1 MTNSRKPKSLTF
13 MNNKGGVGKTTL
25 ACNMAHYLSDSQ
37 GMKVLLIDLDPQC
50 NATQLLIETE
60 PIVELFNNKL
70 AHRDPRTI
78 LYALGDIRKG
88 ESTVP
93 TDFTPVHSE
102 RFDVDVLLGHP
113 SLSLHED
120 TLSGSW
126 ESALGGNLGGA
137 RRTHWIQRV
146 VEASSNNYDI
156 VLMDVGPS
164 LGALNRTVAIGSDYV
179 LTPTAADLFS
189 VNAIDNIAEW
199 IQHWGRRYRQSMERV
214 FEEFPDDAEELSL
227 EPDGSLRAGY
237 LGYTIQQYVTKSTN
251 DGLRRGVRSYDHYR
265 KQIPSR
271 ATSLAST
278 LRPLPVASLDL
289 GTVPHMFSM
298 VPLAQSRHAPIA
310 SLTSADGLRGSQ
322 FSQQKNYLQQLNEIG
337 EMLYQNLSAAGTSV
351 DK

>member
-1 MTNSRKPKSLTF
+1 MSKSLRAKSLTF

-25 ACNMAHYLSDSQ
+25 ACNMAHYLSQ
-37 GMKVLLIDLDPQC
+37 AEGRNVLLIDLDPQC
-50 NATQLLIETE
+50 NATQLLIETDS
-60 PIVELFNNKL
+60 ISDLFSNR
-70 AHRDPRTI
+70 APHRDPRTI
-78 LYALGDIRKG
+78 LYALGNIRKG

-93 TDFTPVHSE
+93 TDFSPVRSE
-102 RFDVDVLLGHP
+102 RFGVDVLLGHP

-120 TLSGSW
+120 SLSSSW
-126 ESALGGNLGGA
+126 EGALRGDLGGA

-146 VEASSNNYDI
+146 VEAASDNYDI

-164 LGALNRTVAIGSDYV
+164 LGALNRTVAIGSDYL

-189 VNAIDNIAEW
+189 VNAIENIAEW
-199 IQHWGRRYRQSMERV
+199 IKHWGKRYKQSMERV
-214 FEEFPDDAEELSL
+214 FEEFPDDAQELGL

-251 DGLRRGVRSYDHYR
+251 DGKRRGVRSYDHYR
-265 KQIPSR
+265 KQIPAR
-271 ATSLAST
+271 AETLAST
-278 LRPLPVASLDL
+278 LRSLPVNSLDL

-337 EMLYQNLSAAGTSV
+337 RQLASNLTTAEDGSGQ
-351 DK
+351 

>member
-1 MTNSRKPKSLTF
+1 

-25 ACNMAHYLSDSQ
+25 ACNMAHYLSSVEQ
-37 GMKVLLIDLDPQC
+37 LKVLLIDLDPQC
-50 NATQLLIETE
+50 NATQLLIETDE
-60 PIVELFNNKL
+60 FSDIFSSKA
-70 AHRDPRTI
+70 AHKDPRTI
-78 LYALGDIRKG
+78 LFALGDIRKG

-102 RFDVDVLLGHP
+102 RFEIDVLLGHP

-120 TLSGSW
+120 TLSSSW
-126 ESALGGNLGGA
+126 EGTLRGDLGSA

-146 VEASSNNYDI
+146 VESADSKYDI
-156 VLMDVGPS
+156 VLIDVGPS
-164 LGALNRTVAIGSDYV
+164 LGALNRTVAIGSDYL

-189 VNAIDNIAEW
+189 VNAIDNIDEW
-199 IQHWGRRYRQSMERV
+199 IKHWGRRYRQSMERV
-214 FEEFPDDAEELSL
+214 FDEFPEDAAELSL
-227 EPDGSLRAGY
+227 VPDGSLRAGY
-237 LGYTIQQYVTKSTN
+237 LGYTIQQYVTKSTS

-271 ATSLAST
+271 AERLAST
-278 LRPLPVASLDL
+278 LRSLPVSTLDL

-337 EMLYQNLSAAGTSV
+337 QQLARNLQAAEHEASEEAQ
-351 DK
+351 